1 MPQGFCGV
9 FKYLIPGQSA
19 RLGFTL
25 AEVLITI
32 GIIGVVAAMT
42 MPSLVAHYRDKQTVV
57 ALKKF
62 YSSMS
67 QALNAAIAKNGE
79 TESWGADNFV
89 NSGDSDTG
97 DTPTDDANNKDVERA
112 SISPFIKE
120 LKLLKDCGRKADG
133 CFTDVKIKRLNG
145 TDDRNIERQTR
156 YYKVILSD
164 GTMLALSGEE
174 LAATSNFEI
183 WVDINGSKSP
193 NTLGKDVF
201 MFAIRNN
208 KFEPYSTV
216 STGDMVEICS
226 PFQNKDGASRGYNC
240 ANWVLHNENL
250 DYLYCADLNWQ
261 TKTKCK

>member
-1 MPQGFCGV
+1 MS
-9 FKYLIPGQSA
+9 GQAA

-25 AEVLITI
+25 AEVLITL
-32 GIIGVVAAMT
+32 GIIGVVVAMT

-97 DTPTDDANNKDVERA
+97 DTSTDDANNKDVERA

-216 STGDMVEICS
+216 STGDMINICS
-226 PFQNKDGASRGYNC
+226 PFQNKDGASRGYSC
-240 ANWVLHNENL
+240 ANWVLQNENL
-250 DYLYCADLNWQ
+250 DYLYCDDLNWQ